1 MCPTGRC
8 IHIQSVLLQY
18 FYYDTKLLPRVS
30 VDTDF
35 QATILRN
42 IKHYKLL
49 NKIKREVLLF

>member
-1 MCPTGRC
+1 MYPTH
-8 IHIQSVLLQY
+8 HIQSVLLQY
-18 FYYDTKLLPRVS
+18 FYYDTKLLPCVS
-30 VDTDF
+30 IDNDF